1 MVNSG
6 PRVAASGQSSPNGG
20 DWDCWNC
27 SHETS
32 CLIIAALPSSEV
44 SGPSYC
50 CISKC
55 IVNIYNNVTSF
66 ISAVLSYKSL
76 KSGSNE

>member
-1 MVNSG
+1 MVKPG
-6 PRVAASGQSSPNGG
+6 PQDAASGQSSLNDG
-20 DWDCWNC
+20 DWHCWNC

-32 CLIIAALPSSEV
+32 CLITSLLSNGV
-44 SGPSYC
+44 SGLSYC

-76 KSGSNE
+76 KSGSNA